1 MVSPYP
7 LLMNKT
13 LLRISRLAVL
23 STLLL
28 SCATAGESAF
38 AASPKA
44 TPKPTAAAPVLGS
57 ACKTAGATATSGGKS
72 LLCSKALSGKLVWT
86 LASVAGASAA
96 GGPGAAGGPNAN
108 PAMAAALAKY
118 TACLKAQ
125 GVTLPSFGGRRG
137 FGGGAG
143 GGAPAQGATPA
154 PRPTVSAK
162 QQAAMAKCAS
172 LRPAFGGFGRGG
184 AGGAGG
190 FGPTGGFGGGVAN
203 TPANVAAYISC
214 LNSNGI
220 NVGALSDIAGLD
232 MQSPKVSAALKACRA
247 KRVSTAP
254 NGGATSKP

>member
-86 LASVAGASAA
+86 LASVAGAS
-96 GGPGAAGGPNAN
+96 AAGGPNAN

-254 NGGATSKP
+254 NSGATSKP